1 MYRRIGVLAQDSP
14 GTMVRIA
21 SLAVRKGYELVSF
34 SAERGRSDGL
44 CWCRLE
50 VMETKER
57 CDRLILQLKRLI
69 ETVDVV
75 LFESSMEIDI
85 EKRSA

>member
-1 MYRRIGVLAQDSP
+1 MYRRIGVLAQDNP

-34 SAERGRSDGL
+34 SAERGRDDGL

-50 VMETKER
+50 IMESQDR
-57 CDRLILQLKRLI
+57 CDRLILQLKRLM